1 MHGALFAAG
10 ALGLA
15 CTGNVG
21 TGSGGGAGGTAGAG
35 NGSGATAGSPATG
48 GTGTSGTGT
57 SGGSGSSSSAGPNV
71 EPVAHMHRITASQY
85 ANSVRDLLG
94 SGAPIGPLDPDQLT
108 DGFASIGSSSIVSS
122 SSAAGL
128 YEAAAN
134 AAAAWVFAD
143 PTRATAALACVPTT
157 ATDTTCISQAI
168 SALGQRAYRR
178 PLTTDETNRLVTLAT
193 TLAGQPGGT
202 ITIGMQYAVSA
213 ILQSPNFLYRVELG
227 APSAADGGRTKYNS
241 YEMASRLA
249 STLWNTVPDTMLL
262 DAAGKDSLS
271 TADGVQAQAQQMM
284 ADPHAQRGM
293 AAFVDDLYAMQNLHN
308 AQPDPT
314 LFPTFTETLRSA
326 MQTELE
332 MRVTDM
338 VFTTRGDYLSLLDN
352 KTTFVNDELATLY
365 GLPTAGSTAF
375 RKVTIPADSPR
386 AGILGTGALLAGLA
400 LPERTGPTKRGKFIR
415 ETLLCQLI
423 PPPPSGV
430 VPNLPPP
437 TDPTETMRV
446 RLTAHRA
453 APTCAPC
460 HALMDPLGFG
470 MENFDAIGKYR
481 TLENTH
487 TIDATGN
494 LDAATFDGLEQMG
507 TVLRNAAVS
516 GPCFVSKVY
525 MNAQSREAVQA
536 DAAILDTL
544 ASGFAASGNKAD
556 QLLLSLVSSDAFRFV
571 EPNKP

>member
-1 MHGALFAAG
+1 
-10 ALGLA
+10 
-15 CTGNVG
+15 
-21 TGSGGGAGGTAGAG
+21 
-35 NGSGATAGSPATG
+35 
-48 GTGTSGTGT
+48 
-57 SGGSGSSSSAGPNV
+57 
-71 EPVAHMHRITASQY
+71 MHRITSSQY

-122 SSAAGL
+122 ASATGL

-157 ATDTTCISQAI
+157 ATDTTCATRAI

-193 TLAGQPGGT
+193 TLAGQSGGT

-249 STLWNTVPDTMLL
+249 STLWNTVPDSMLL

-271 TADGVQAQAQQMM
+271 TADGVKAQAQRMM
-284 ADPHAQRGM
+284 ADPHAQQGM
-293 AAFVDDLYAMQNLHN
+293 AAFVDDLYALRNLHDV
-308 AQPDPT
+308 QPDPT

-326 MQTELE
+326 MQTEFE
-332 MRVTDM
+332 MRVIDM

-352 KTTFVNDELATLY
+352 KTTFVNDELATHY
-365 GLPTAGSTAF
+365 GLPAAGSTAF

-386 AGILGTGALLAGLA
+386 AGILGSGAILAGLA
-400 LPERTGPTKRGKFIR
+400 LPQRTGPTRRGKYIR
-415 ETLLCQLI
+415 ETLLCNPI

-430 VPNLPPP
+430 IPQLPPP
-437 TDPTETMRV
+437 TDPTATMRT

-453 APTCAPC
+453 GPTCAPC
-460 HALMDPLGFG
+460 HGLMDPLGFG
-470 MENFDAIGKYR
+470 LENFDAIGKYR
-481 TLENTH
+481 TLENGH
-487 TIDATGN
+487 PVDATGN
-494 LDAATFDGLEQMG
+494 LAGATFDGLAQMG

-525 MNAQSREAVQA
+525 MNAQSRDAGQA

-556 QLLLSLVSSDAFRFV
+556 QLLLSLVSSDPFRFV

>member
-1 MHGALFAAG
+1 
-10 ALGLA
+10 
-15 CTGNVG
+15 
-21 TGSGGGAGGTAGAG
+21 
-35 NGSGATAGSPATG
+35 
-48 GTGTSGTGT
+48 
-57 SGGSGSSSSAGPNV
+57 
-71 EPVAHMHRITASQY
+71 MHRITASQY

-94 SGAPIGPLDPDQLT
+94 SGAPIGPLDPDQLMN
-108 DGFASIGSSSIVSS
+108 GFASIGSSSIVSS
-122 SSAAGL
+122 ASAVGL

-134 AAAAWVFAD
+134 AAASWVFAD
-143 PTRATAALACVPTT
+143 PTRAKAALACVPMT
-157 ATDTTCISQAI
+157 ATDTTCASQAI

-193 TLAGQPGGT
+193 TLAGQSGGT

-249 STLWNTVPDTMLL
+249 SALWNTVPDGTLL

-271 TADGVQAQAQQMM
+271 TADGVTAQAQRMM
-284 ADPHAQRGM
+284 ADAHAQQGM
-293 AAFVDDLYAMQNLHN
+293 AAFVDELYALQNLHD
-308 AQPDPT
+308 ATPDPT
-314 LFPTFTETLRSA
+314 LFPKFTETLRSA

-375 RKVTIPADSPR
+375 RKVTLPADSPR
-386 AGILGTGALLAGLA
+386 AGILGTGAILAGLA

-415 ETLLCQLI
+415 EALLCEPI

-430 VPNLPPP
+430 VPVLPPP
-437 TDPTETMRV
+437 TDPTATMRT

-453 APTCAPC
+453 APTCNSC
-460 HALMDPLGFG
+460 HSLMDPLGFG
-470 MENFDAIGKYR
+470 LENFDAIGEYR
-481 TLENTH
+481 TLENGH
-487 TIDATGN
+487 PIDATGN
-494 LDAATFDGLEQMG
+494 LDAATFNGLAQMG
-507 TVLRNAAVS
+507 TVIRNAAVS

-525 MNAQSREAVQA
+525 MNAQSRQAVQA

-556 QLLLSLVSSDAFRFV
+556 QLMLSLVSSDAFRFV